1 MQTNQQPVQY
11 VPANLPTQRPRR
23 GCGCMGGAILGV
35 IALILLVGVGG
46 AAAAGGLVYADWS
59 RELETGITAL
69 ETART
74 RETFETTEIMDRN
87 GEVLWEIFGEGKRTR
102 VPLSQI
108 PPHLIQATI
117 AVEDDTFYE
126 NIGLDAPSLVAA
138 VVANFR
144 NPEARPIGGSTITQQ
159 LVRHVA
165 FDYEERTAVSYERKL
180 KEIVLA
186 RRMAQ
191 EFNKDEVLEMYL
203 NEIYYGNLAYGIEAA
218 ARTYFGK
225 AAADL
230 LSLIHI

>member
-1 MQTNQQPVQY
+1 
-11 VPANLPTQRPRR
+11 
-23 GCGCMGGAILGV
+23 MGIV
-35 IALILLVGVGG
+35 ALILIVGVGG

-59 RELETGITAL
+59 REMETGIAAL

-74 RETFETTEIMDRN
+74 RETFETTEIMARN

-108 PPHLIQATI
+108 PAHLIQATI
-117 AVEDDTFYE
+117 SIEDDTFYD

-144 NPEARPIGGSTITQQ
+144 NPDARPIGGSTITQQ

-165 FDYEERTAVSYERKL
+165 FSYEERTAVSYERKL
-180 KEIVLA
+180 KEMVLA

-191 EFNKDEVLEMYL
+191 DFSKDEVLE
-203 NEIYYGNLAYGIEAA
+203 
-218 ARTYFGK
+218 
-225 AAADL
+225 